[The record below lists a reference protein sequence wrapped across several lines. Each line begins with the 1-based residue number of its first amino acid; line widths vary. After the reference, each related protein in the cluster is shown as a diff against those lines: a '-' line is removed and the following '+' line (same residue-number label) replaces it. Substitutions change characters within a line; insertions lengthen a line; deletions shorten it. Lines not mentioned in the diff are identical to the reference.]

1 MGLRVLSLGWH
12 LLKVVGIRG
21 LIKGPNGNFLW
32 AHDFPL
38 VVPVGK
44 HMFAGALEPFCGL
57 LADLLSLFVGVRVV
71 MVLVLE
77 WALGIQL
84 WGSEV

>member
-1 MGLRVLSLGWH
+1 MGLQGIRVLSLGWH

-21 LIKGPNGNFLW
+21 LIKGPNGNFPW

-38 VVPVGK
+38 VV
-44 HMFAGALEPFCGL
+44 MFAGALEPFCGL